1 MLDRDI
7 TKVASVCVD
16 GEVIEFPE
24 EIQWAY
30 KHKKFMD
37 EPPKYSCFSYP
48 WRWRK
53 PVGDTEDWRCSIYYY
68 WWEYLRRNERYQ
80 MICNAYAYTDRALID
95 GFTEIERRTYRDF
108 GDVFSLSFHQWWG
121 SHYTLFIE
129 KEAVFA
135 TTENGSDDQ
144 PEIGNAEFWGRIS
157 SLRLKKIFDATVS
170 DLFWIDQI
178 RIHYRREDAMYR
190 ACGRYVLP
198 TLQAHLDVWDAKI
211 ANPSLKDHEIA
222 DLAKV
227 KVGHGY
233 DEEEVFRMKAD
244 GMGVAD
250 LERTIRRAKQLAVQR
265 HLRIARQYIDNVL
278 QGRFPLRNK
287 R

>member
-1 MLDRDI
+1 M
-7 TKVASVCVD
+7 ASFLIDAEAVD
-16 GEVIEFPE
+16 FSE
-24 EIQWAY
+24 EMQWAY

-37 EPPKYSCFSYP
+37 EPPKYPWLPYP

-53 PVGDTEDWRCSIYYY
+53 PVGDTENWRCSVYYY

-80 MICNAYAYTDRALID
+80 LICKAFANSDSTFLDEI
-95 GFTEIERRTYRDF
+95 TERERRTYTDF
-108 GDVFSLSFHQWWG
+108 GDVFSISFHQWWG
-121 SHYTLFIE
+121 SHYTLFTE

-144 PEIGNAEFWGRIS
+144 PEIGNAEFFGRIS

-178 RIHYRREDAMYR
+178 RIHYRREDAVYR

-198 TLQAHLDVWDAKI
+198 TLQTHLDVWDAKM
-211 ANPSLKDHEIA
+211 ANPNLKDHKIA
-222 DLAKV
+222 DLV
-227 KVGHGY
+227 NMDVRHGY
-233 DEEEVFRMKAD
+233 DEIEVARMKAD

-250 LERTIRRAKQLAVQR
+250 LERAIRRAKQLAVQR

-278 QGRFPLRNK
+278 EGRFPLRNK